1 MRRQTIM
8 NKGTIKTLEAT
19 INNYIYMT
27 KYDQGKYAYYKDG
40 KTYYTDGYI
49 AISFYGILDN
59 IPYKLNGN
67 ESEVETGTTLDIV
80 INYFKNLLLDMEMN
94 LSLPDYKELVRY
106 QRLATKHNKSSYNGY
121 NFGNGKPAVQA
132 KYLIDMMKIMGYN
145 RRSDGIINRIKTPL
159 KGVCPVYMGNK
170 EIEIV
175 LMPVQ
180 KNKYITDK
188 ETDLHYYD
196 CYFPEVKK

>member
-1 MRRQTIM
+1 M
-8 NKGTIKTLEAT
+8 NEDVPSFL
-19 INNYIYMT
+19 
-27 KYDQGKYAYYKDG
+27 YD
-40 KTYYTDGYI
+40 
-49 AISFYGILDN
+49 
-59 IPYKLNGN
+59 
-67 ESEVETGTTLDIV
+67 
-80 INYFKNLLLDMEMN
+80 YFKNLLLDMEMN

-106 QRLATKHNKSSYNGY
+106 QRLATKHNKSSYNVY

-145 RRSDGIINRIKTPL
+145 RRSDGIINRIKTPM
-159 KGVCPVYMGNK
+159 KGAHPVYMGNK

-175 LMPVQ
+175 LMPVI

-196 CYFPEVKK
+196 CYFPEVSK

>member
-1 MRRQTIM
+1 MRGQIIM
-8 NKGTIKTLEAT
+8 NKGIIKTLEAT

-27 KYDQGKYAYYKDG
+27 KYDQSKYAYYKDG

-49 AISFYGILDN
+49 AISFYGTLDN
-59 IPYKLNGN
+59 IPYKMN
-67 ESEVETGTTLDIV
+67 EDVPSFLYD
-80 INYFKNLLLDMEMN
+80 YFKNLLLDMEMN
-94 LSLPDYKELVRY
+94 LSLPDYKELVMY
-106 QRLATKHNKSSYNGY
+106 QRLATKHNRSSYNVY

-145 RRSDGIINRIKTPL
+145 RRSDGIINRIKTPM
-159 KGVCPVYMGNK
+159 KGAHPVYMGNK

-175 LMPVQ
+175 LMPVI

>member
-19 INNYIYMT
+19 INNYICRT
-27 KYDQGKYAYYKDG
+27 KYDQCKYAHYKDG

-49 AISFYGILDN
+49 AISFYGTLDN
-59 IPYKLNGN
+59 IPYKMN
-67 ESEVETGTTLDIV
+67 EDVPSFLYD
-80 INYFKNLLLDMEMN
+80 YFKNLLLDMEMN

-106 QRLATKHNKSSYNGY
+106 QRLATKHNKSSYNMY

-145 RRSDGIINRIKTPL
+145 RRSDGIINRIKTPMR
-159 KGVCPVYMGNK
+159 GVYPVYMGNK

-180 KNKYITDK
+180 KIKYITDK